1 MTQTAVK
8 TVKTI
13 LVDNGLNQLHQ
24 KRNLCITQQ
33 QVN

>member
-8 TVKTI
+8 TVKNYIGGQWIESATSQTEP
-13 LVDNGLNQLHQ
+13 V
-24 KRNLCITQQ
+24 ITQQ